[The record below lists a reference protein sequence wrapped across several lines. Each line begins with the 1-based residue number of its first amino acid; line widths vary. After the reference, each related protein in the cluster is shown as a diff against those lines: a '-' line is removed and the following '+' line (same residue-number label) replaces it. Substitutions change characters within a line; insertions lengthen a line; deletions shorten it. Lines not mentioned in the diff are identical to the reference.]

1 VFLARRYLTGLL
13 PIVLQF
19 EKPNGVDLP
28 RSLMK
33 VIESELDVQLAEKQ
47 KTNGGSENM
56 IVVKTFEAN
65 LDNAYAVQNRLVGT
79 TMPSES
85 GQPVDFSAL
94 KAIVGNS
101 KRLVENH
108 LLQSSMVDQWPTD
121 CLRDP
126 SSSKDPPMLS
136 MPTAN
141 IIGPKSP
148 DPEQSPIAHSL
159 LTGAKNIDIIK
170 KGDLWNT
177 PSERQSLAVNR
188 EKMLLKANKATYV
201 ADESSHVRH
210 PTGLWS
216 GYGFS
221 NSLPADL
228 LKTGLKEIW
237 EKEESVVTGKTATN
251 RSEKTTRPEGRAIVG
266 RGTKE
271 DTAYTIGKGLASVR
285 EEEELSDY
293 STSTIP
299 SPASTS
305 FAMAPKTKR
314 TLFAASTGLF
324 ESAPVLPREVIWDI
338 RDFVAPAMVLAQL
351 GCNEYL
357 PQFRDQE
364 IDMQAFLLLDEQNL
378 KDIGVSTMG
387 ARKKI
392 FNAILKLR
400 ESAEKYG
407 YPV

>member
-1 VFLARRYLTGLL
+1 
-13 PIVLQF
+13 
-19 EKPNGVDLP
+19 
-28 RSLMK
+28 
-33 VIESELDVQLAEKQ
+33 
-47 KTNGGSENM
+47 
-56 IVVKTFEAN
+56 
-65 LDNAYAVQNRLVGT
+65 
-79 TMPSES
+79 
-85 GQPVDFSAL
+85 
-94 KAIVGNS
+94 
-101 KRLVENH
+101 
-108 LLQSSMVDQWPTD
+108 MVDQWPTD
-121 CLRDP
+121 CLRGP
-126 SSSKDPPMLS
+126 SSSKEPPMLS

-237 EKEESVVTGKTATN
+237 DKEESVVTGKSSTN
-251 RSEKTTRPEGRAIVG
+251 RWEKTTRPEGRAIVG

-314 TLFAASTGLF
+314 TRKNQSPVFDPQLSVFAASTGLF

-392 FNAILKLR
+392 FNAILSKSQRNAIVTRQNFRASGICR
-400 ESAEKYG
+400 EIRLSRMTMDEN
-407 YPV
+407 